1 MIIFPGRMIE
11 SDVVL
16 FASQE
21 RGVIEKDIRYKDSD
35 HHRLSFGGL
44 HPRLYPR
51 NEAADT
57 SAWNFI
63 SEQVVHNI
71 GD

>member
-1 MIIFPGRMIE
+1 MIE

-21 RGVIEKDIRYKDSD
+21 RRVIEKDIHYEDSD
-35 HHRLSFGGL
+35 HHQLSFGGL

-51 NEAADT
+51 NGSVET
-57 SAWNFI
+57 QAWNFVPEPI
-63 SEQVVHNI
+63 IQNI

>member
-1 MIIFPGRMIE
+1 MIE

-16 FASQE
+16 FASQD
-21 RGVIEKDIRYKDSD
+21 RRVIKKDIHYEDSD
-35 HHRLSFGGL
+35 HHQLSFGSF

-51 NEAADT
+51 NGPVET
-57 SAWNFI
+57 PTWNFVPEH
-63 SEQVVHNI
+63 SVHNI